1 MNLKHYTIGTI
12 SELIGS
18 SRYHKNGQP
27 SVIVPSCSIGIMPK
41 PNQSSFRR
49 LLLSRILLLSLPILF
64 IGQYVTYR
72 KARSALLET
81 ARLNLTQ
88 SAVKKAQGIDEWAK
102 SLKSSLILV
111 AQSSILQSGEEANF
125 QPFLQELTSELPFEV
140 KCLQLTNL
148 ETNQIVAST
157 CGQGAIINFPQDLW
171 STSQS
176 KNWVLSKSEA
186 HIINMGITDLD
197 NSFFTQNLDDTNTDN
212 ISPTGPLPR
221 RQNNQLSLISIAPVY
236 ISDGQVNQL
245 RYGLSL
251 ESSLLLGGKQ
261 TPKSLTGS
269 TVILDDSGTIVA
281 HPNPKSVGLHL
292 TQYPDSNRLQSL
304 LGSALAGSTDF
315 VHLFAFEKNGEEL
328 LAGYHA
334 IESPV
339 FQTKESHWVILAV
352 ASLDDALYGLKDINS
367 VLIVLTVSLIVAS
380 TSAAL
385 YLSRDLARPLEKL
398 RDYALQVNSIESH
411 SKVPKN
417 LKIKEVEQLAQA
429 LRTMVDSLQSR
440 AQALAFATKEA
451 KVANQ
456 LKDEFLR
463 VISHELRTPL
473 NGIINSLNL
482 IQDGFCDDRDE
493 EMEYLQMANDSAL
506 HLFDIVN
513 DILDIAL
520 IEEGQLSLILE
531 PTDLSVVLQE
541 AIALQTLDIQQTS
554 LDLKLML
561 APQPLDVQADRDKLK
576 QVFINI
582 INNAIKFT
590 KKGSITI
597 TTKLEKYDHHL
608 NLTDSS
614 SHHKSKCPE
623 QVIVTIV
630 DTGIGVLPEKQNQLF
645 QPFVMVDGSTT
656 RESGGVG
663 LGLAIAR
670 RLMEMM
676 GGSIELYSAGR
687 DRGTTVTISM
697 PTLQSASLSP
707 QPQQSRQKSKKKVK
721 S

>member
-1 MNLKHYTIGTI
+1 MSKRG
-12 SELIGS
+12 
-18 SRYHKNGQP
+18 
-27 SVIVPSCSIGIMPK
+27 
-41 PNQSSFRR
+41 QSSFRR
-49 LLLSRILLLSLPILF
+49 LLLSRILLLSLPVLLV
-64 IGQYVTYR
+64 GQYVTYR

-81 ARLNLTQ
+81 ARLNLTE
-88 SAVKKAQGIDEWAK
+88 SAVKKAAGIDEWAK
-102 SLKSSLILV
+102 SLRSSLILV
-111 AQSSILQSGEEANF
+111 AHSSVLQSGEEENF
-125 QPFLQELTSELPFEV
+125 QGFLEEVVSELPFEV
-140 KCLQLTNL
+140 NCLQMTNL
-148 ETNQIVAST
+148 ETNQMVAST
-157 CGQGAIINFPQDLW
+157 CDEGARVQFPQDLW
-171 STSQS
+171 SATQSQ
-176 KNWVLSKSEA
+176 NWAVSQSEA
-186 HIINMGITDLD
+186 HIINVGTAEVDKG
-197 NSFFTQNLDDTNTDN
+197 FFPQHLDDSESD
-212 ISPTGPLPR
+212 SPEGSRVLLR

-236 ISDGQVNQL
+236 IADGEVNRL

-251 ESSLLLGGKQ
+251 ESYSLLRGEH

-269 TVILDDSGTIVA
+269 TVILDEAGTIVA
-281 HPNPKSVGLHL
+281 HPNPQWVGLNIRDHA
-292 TQYPDSNRLQSL
+292 DSQRLESL
-304 LGSALAGSTDF
+304 LRSALAGRTNF
-315 VHLFAFEKNGEEL
+315 IHLFAFEPNGEEL

-339 FQTKESHWVILAV
+339 FPKNYDSQWVILAV

-367 VLIVLTVSLIVAS
+367 VLVVLILSLIIAII
-380 TSAAL
+380 SAAL

-411 SKVPKN
+411 VEVPKN
-417 LKIKEVEQLAQA
+417 LKIREVEQLAQA
-429 LRTMVDSLQSR
+429 LRTMVDRLQSR

-451 KVANQ
+451 RVANQ

-482 IQDGFCDDRDE
+482 IQEGFCDDRDE

-520 IEEGQLSLILE
+520 IEEGQLSLFLE
-531 PTDLSVVLQE
+531 PTDLGVILQE
-541 AIALQTLDIQQTS
+541 AIALQTLDLQQKG
-554 LDLKLML
+554 LDLNLML
-561 APQPLDVQADRDKLK
+561 SPEPLEVQADRDKLK

-582 INNAIKFT
+582 INNAVKFT
-590 KKGSITI
+590 KAGSITI
-597 TTKLEKYDHHL
+597 SSKLERFPNWGNAIASNSGQIIKA
-608 NLTDSS
+608 S
-614 SHHKSKCPE
+614 E

-630 DTGIGVLPEKQNQLF
+630 DTGIGVIPEKQSQLF

-663 LGLAIAR
+663 LGLVIAR

-676 GGSIELYSAGR
+676 GGGIKLDSAGH
-687 DRGTTVTISM
+687 DQGTTVTIAM
-697 PTLQSASLSP
+697 PTLQAATPPS
-707 QPQQSRQKSKKKVK
+707 QNQKTTRKSKKKVK